1 MSNSGQCP
9 AVDDAMISQAMI
21 PLSKVRRWAI
31 DYNAHPWTGIVECRL
46 CGGYW
51 FKTQPEDHLEGCPAA
66 GYDTAGYDTA
76 FKDKS

>member
-1 MSNSGQCP
+1 MSNFSRYP
-9 AVDDAMISQAMI
+9 SEEEPMI

-51 FKTQPEDHLEGCPAA
+51 FKTQPEEHLEGCPAA
-66 GYDTAGYDTA
+66 GYDTA